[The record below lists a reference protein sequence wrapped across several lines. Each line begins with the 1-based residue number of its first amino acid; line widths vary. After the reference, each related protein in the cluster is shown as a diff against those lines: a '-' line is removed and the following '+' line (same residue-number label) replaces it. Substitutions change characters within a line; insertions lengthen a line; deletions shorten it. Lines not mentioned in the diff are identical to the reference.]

1 MQQESCPTR
10 LLEHRVI
17 GKQKR
22 AAKDK
27 REHLSAAK
35 EVEQGA
41 WRVPGPGRGLRT
53 EARISPAS
61 WLVAR
66 MEQKG
71 VHRWSVAPGSEQ
83 FSSPG
88 ACRRQSP
95 GDIRQQ
101 ERTDMGL
108 RPERTEGTCQAPSSS
123 WATLPCCWFRQ
134 ERLLKPQNREKGKK
148 GRIKHFVKNIPH
160 S

>member
-66 MEQKG
+66 MEQKRG
-71 VHRWSVAPGSEQ
+71 PQV
-83 FSSPG
+83 
-88 ACRRQSP
+88 
-95 GDIRQQ
+95 
-101 ERTDMGL
+101 ER
-108 RPERTEGTCQAPSSS
+108 GTWKRAI
-123 WATLPCCWFRQ
+123 
-134 ERLLKPQNREKGKK
+134 LLSR
-148 GRIKHFVKNIPH
+148 
-160 S
+160 SL

>member
-1 MQQESCPTR
+1 MQQELCQTR
-10 LLEHRVI
+10 LLEHWVI

-41 WRVPGPGRGLRT
+41 QRVPGPGRGLST
-53 EARISPAS
+53 EARISQAS

-71 VHRWSVAPGSEQ
+71 VHRWSVAPGIEQ

-88 ACRRQSP
+88 ACRRQNP
-95 GDIRQQ
+95 GDIHQQ
-101 ERTDMGL
+101 ERTDMGPT
-108 RPERTEGTCQAPSSS
+108 PERTEGMCQAPSSS
-123 WATLPCCWFRQ
+123 WTTLPCCGFW
-134 ERLLKPQNREKGKK
+134 
-148 GRIKHFVKNIPH
+148 
-160 S
+160 